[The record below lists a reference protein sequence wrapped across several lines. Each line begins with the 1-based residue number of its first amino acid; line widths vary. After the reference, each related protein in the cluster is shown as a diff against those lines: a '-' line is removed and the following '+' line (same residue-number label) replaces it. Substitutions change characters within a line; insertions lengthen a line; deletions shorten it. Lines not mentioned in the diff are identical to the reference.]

1 MRRTKIVCTIG
12 PASASDRV
20 LEGLIRAGM
29 VVARL
34 NFSHG
39 DHNFHRGLIR
49 KIRHLE
55 RQLRHQIAI
64 LQDLPGP
71 KIRIGPVA
79 GDRVRLQNRRP
90 FTLTT
95 KQIAGSELAVSV
107 SFPGLTKAVKRGDPI
122 LLGDGEIEL
131 EAVEVGKDE
140 VRCRVV
146 VGGMLGLIPVAE
158 ALGLFVL
165 AGVLGFAALSYF
177 AALRAA
183 SKRGMRS
190 KLLPDSVHR
199 ELQKSRSQ
207 AIDKVRNRFRKATPP
222 RPIDPTSEEGR

>member
-29 VVARL
+29 DVARL

-55 RQLRHQIAI
+55 RQLRRQIAV

-79 GDRVRLQNRRP
+79 GDRVRLQNRQP
-90 FTLTT
+90 FVLTT
-95 KQIAGSELAVSV
+95 KKILGTQAAVS
-107 SFPGLTKAVKRGDPI
+107 
-122 LLGDGEIEL
+122 
-131 EAVEVGKDE
+131 
-140 VRCRVV
+140 
-146 VGGMLGLIPVAE
+146 
-158 ALGLFVL
+158 
-165 AGVLGFAALSYF
+165 
-177 AALRAA
+177 
-183 SKRGMRS
+183 
-190 KLLPDSVHR
+190 
-199 ELQKSRSQ
+199 
-207 AIDKVRNRFRKATPP
+207 
-222 RPIDPTSEEGR
+222 